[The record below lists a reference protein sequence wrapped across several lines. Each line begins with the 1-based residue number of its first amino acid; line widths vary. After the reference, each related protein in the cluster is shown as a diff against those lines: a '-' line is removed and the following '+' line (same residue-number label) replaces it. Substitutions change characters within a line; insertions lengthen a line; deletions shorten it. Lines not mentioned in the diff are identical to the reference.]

1 MVTLEKQLTADEFW
15 EKYAG
20 QRVELVRGKPVEM
33 TPTSDLH
40 ESGHESDLH
49 GKVANLIALYMT
61 AHVME
66 HDLGEVRA
74 AETGF
79 YLGRDPDV
87 VRAADAAFI
96 GKDRARDID
105 DPDRFTPFPPDLA
118 VEVVSFDD
126 LAGETQAK
134 ISDYLA
140 AGVRLM
146 WIIYPQQKQV
156 AVYRPDGTGETLGV
170 GDTLTGGDVLP
181 GFALPLAK
189 LFPGE

>member
-1 MVTLEKQLTADEFW
+1 MVAVEKKLTADEFW

-20 QRVELVRGKPVEM
+20 QRVELVRGEPVEM

-40 ESGHESDLH
+40 
-49 GKVANLIALYMT
+49 GKIANLIAFYMT

-79 YLGRDPDV
+79 YLQRDPDI

-96 GKDRARDID
+96 SKERAGDID
-105 DPDRFTPFPPDLA
+105 NPDRFTPFPPDLA
-118 VEVVSFDD
+118 VEVVSPYDR
-126 LAGETQAK
+126 AGDVQAK
-134 ISDYLA
+134 VSDYLE

-156 AVYRPDGTGETLGV
+156 VVHRPDGTSETLGAA
-170 GDTLTGGDVLP
+170 DTLTGGDVLP
-181 GFALPLAK
+181 GFTLPLDR
-189 LFPGE
+189 LFPPE